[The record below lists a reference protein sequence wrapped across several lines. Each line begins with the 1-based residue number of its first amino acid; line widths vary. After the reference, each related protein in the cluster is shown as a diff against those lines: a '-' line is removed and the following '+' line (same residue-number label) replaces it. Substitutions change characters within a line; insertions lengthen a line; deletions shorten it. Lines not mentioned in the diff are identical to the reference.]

1 MTTVQQQAKDDNKI
15 INSVN
20 INANIKR
27 EIGSMPGVT
36 FSLIEN
42 QNRENESDNFQH
54 LETDIKIVV

>member
-42 QNRENESDNFQH
+42 QNREIESDNFQH